1 MNSYPFWKSALIMA
15 AIVLG
20 LVYASPN
27 LFSEQPAIQLK
38 AIDSNT
44 AIDSQFDT
52 VKQALDKANIDYSGL
67 KSEPEKLIVRFK
79 TAAEQEKAKALFE
92 SDFADQFYDALT
104 ITPATPDWMQSIGLK
119 PITKG
124 LDLRGGV
131 YLLLQVD
138 TSFLISR
145 LGESNLQDIKAAV
158 EDAKIPYQSLK
169 VVNNGSVQ
177 ITLKNADDMTTLE
190 NLLYDKRSDLER
202 IANPTNPAMLTA
214 TVTQAELDRRKAIA
228 VEQNTS
234 TLRSRMNSIGVAEP
248 SITRQGTDRI
258 VVQLP
263 GLSDPNDAIALIQS
277 TASLEYYMVDEAAQA
292 SGKKRFGVKF
302 INDQN
307 SQPVALKRKM
317 IISGEN
323 IIDASSGQDQN
334 GEYIVSVVLDE
345 AGAAKM
351 GENTHVNLGKPMA
364 VVFIEF
370 KPVPKKNADGED
382 TVEMVKH
389 EKVISVA
396 TIQGQFSKRFQ
407 TSGRFTQ
414 AESRD
419 LARSLRS
426 GALVAPVYVIE
437 ERTVGPS
444 AGKQNIKQGQEAIAL
459 GFVLVMAFMLFY
471 YRKLG
476 VVAVTALVLN
486 VVFIVALLSF
496 IGATLT
502 LPGIAGVVLTMGM
515 AVDANVLIFERIREE
530 VRSKKPTREAIKLG
544 FDNAFSTIT
553 DANITTLI
561 AAAILFSFGTGPIK
575 GFAVTLSIGILT
587 SMFTAIMVSR
597 FIIHYGLERRGV
609 NDLGF
614 EGDAS

>member
-1 MNSYPFWKSALIMA
+1 MSQYPFWKSILIAVCIAVGLLFA
-15 AIVLG
+15 A
-20 LVYASPN
+20 PN

-38 AIDSNT
+38 SINSSMP
-44 AIDSQFDT
+44 IDSQSDT
-52 VKQALDKANIDYSGL
+52 IRQALEKARIDYSGIRV
-67 KSEPEKLIVRFK
+67 EKDKVLIRFK
-79 TAAEQEKAKALFE
+79 TNDAQLRAQKLFE
-92 SDFADQFYDALT
+92 TDYAEQFYDALT
-104 ITPATPDWMQSIGLK
+104 ITPATPDWMQNMGLK
-119 PITKG
+119 PVTKG

-131 YLLLQVD
+131 HLLLQVD

-145 LGESNLQDIKAAV
+145 LGESNLQDIQSALEEANI
-158 EDAKIPYQSLK
+158 AYQSLQ
-169 VVNNGSVQ
+169 VVGNGSVN
-177 ITLKNADDMTTLE
+177 ITLNRAEDIEAVENILYKKRPDLQRITDPNA
-190 NLLYDKRSDLER
+190 
-202 IANPTNPAMLTA
+202 PAVLTA
-214 TVTQAELDRRKAIA
+214 TVTEAELDRRKAIA
-228 VEQNTS
+228 VEQNTI

-277 TASLEYYMVDEAAQA
+277 TASLEYYMVDEASQA
-292 SGKKRFGVKF
+292 SGKRRFGVKF
-302 INDQN
+302 IDDE
-307 SQPVALKRKM
+307 SGRPVALKRKM

-334 GEYIVSVVLDE
+334 GQHIVSVVLDE

-351 GENTHVNLGKPMA
+351 GENTHQNLHKPMA
-364 VVFIEF
+364 VVHIEF
-370 KPVPKKNADGED
+370 KPMPKLAANGDS
-382 TVEMVKH
+382 VIEMVKH

-396 TIQGQFSKRFQ
+396 TINGQFSKRFQ
-407 TSGRFTQ
+407 TTGNFTPKE
-414 AESRD
+414 ARD

-444 AGKQNIKQGQEAIAL
+444 AGKQNIEQGKNAIML
-459 GFVLVMAFMLFY
+459 GFVLVMIFMLFY
-471 YRKLG
+471 YRKFG
-476 VVAVTALVLN
+476 VVAVTALLLN

-515 AVDANVLIFERIREE
+515 AVDANVLIFERIKEE
-530 VRSKKPTREAIKLG
+530 LRAGKGTREAIKSG
-544 FDNAFSTIT
+544 FDNAFSTIM

-587 SMFTAIMVSR
+587 SMFTAIVVSR
-597 FIIHYGLERRGV
+597 FIIHYWIERRQPK
-609 NDLGF
+609 NL
-614 EGDAS
+614 SI

>member
-1 MNSYPFWKSALIMA
+1 MSHYPLWKSLLIAACIMLGSLFAL
-15 AIVLG
+15 
-20 LVYASPN
+20 PN

-38 AIDSNT
+38 PINENMPIDVQ
-44 AIDSQFDT
+44 IDR
-52 VKQALDKANIDYSGL
+52 VKEAL
-67 KSEPEKLIVRFK
+67 
-79 TAAEQEKAKALFE
+79 EKAKLPYEGMKAEKDKLIIRFKNNEAQSQASKLFDLE
-92 SDFADQFYDALT
+92 FAEVFYDAMT
-104 ITPATPDWMQSIGLK
+104 ITPATPGWMQSLGLN
-119 PITKG
+119 PVTKG

-145 LGESNLQDIKAAV
+145 IGESNLQDIQSALDSA
-158 EDAKIPYQSLK
+158 EIAYQSLQI
-169 VVNNGSVQ
+169 VDNGSVK
-177 ITLKNADDMTTLE
+177 ITLTNSADMTVTE
-190 NLLYDKRSDLER
+190 NLLYKKRPDLQR
-202 IANPTNPAMLTA
+202 QVDPSNPAIITA

-292 SGKKRFGVKF
+292 SGKKKFGVKF
-302 INDQN
+302 INDEDGR
-307 SQPVALKRKM
+307 PVALKRKM

-323 IIDASSGQDQN
+323 IIDASSGMDQN
-334 GEYIVSVVLDE
+334 GQNIVSVVLDE
-345 AGAAKM
+345 GGAVKM
-351 GENTHVNLGKPMA
+351 GENTHENIGKPMA
-364 VVFIEF
+364 VVYIEF
-370 KPVPKKNADGED
+370 KPIQKQDANGE
-382 TVEMVKH
+382 TVTEMIKQ
-389 EKVISVA
+389 EAVISVA
-396 TIQGQFSKRFQ
+396 TINGHFSKRFQ
-407 TSGRFTQ
+407 TTGNFTHKE
-414 AESRD
+414 ARD

-444 AGKQNIKQGQEAIAL
+444 AGKQNIEQGKNAIII
-459 GFVLVMAFMLFY
+459 GFSLVMLFMLLY

-476 VVAVTALVLN
+476 VVAVTALLLN

-515 AVDANVLIFERIREE
+515 AVDANVLIFERIKEE
-530 VRSKKPTREAIKLG
+530 LYAGKNTREAIKFG

-575 GFAVTLSIGILT
+575 GFAVTLSIGIMT

-597 FIIHYGLERRGV
+597 FIIHYWIEKRGKEV
-609 NDLGF
+609 I
-614 EGDAS
+614 SV

>member
-1 MNSYPFWKSALIMA
+1 MNHYPFWKSILISVC
-15 AIVLG
+15 IVLG

-38 AIDSNT
+38 PIKETAAIDV
-44 AIDSQFDT
+44 QHDT
-52 VKQALDKANIDYSGL
+52 IKAALDKANIPYAGL
-67 KSEPEKLIVRFK
+67 KVEKDRVIARFA
-79 TAAEQEKAKALFE
+79 TTEAQSQAQALFE
-92 SDFADQFYDALT
+92 RDYADTFYDALT
-104 ITPATPDWMQSIGLK
+104 ITPATPDWMQSMGLK
-119 PITKG
+119 PLTKG

-138 TSFLISR
+138 TSFLESR
-145 LGESNLQDIKAAV
+145 LGESNQQDIQSALEKAGIGY
-158 EDAKIPYQSLK
+158 KNLRIGQ
-169 VVNNGSVQ
+169 NGSVQ
-177 ITLKNADDMTTLE
+177 ITLNNADDMTTVE
-190 NLLYDKRSDLER
+190 NLLYKKRPDLQR
-202 IANPTNPAMLTA
+202 NVDPANPAILTA
-214 TVTQAELDRRKAIA
+214 TVTDAELDRRKTIA
-228 VEQNTS
+228 VEQNTT

-248 SITRQGTDRI
+248 SITRQGSDRI

-277 TASLEYYMVDEAAQA
+277 TASLEYYMVDERAQA

-302 INDQN
+302 IKHQDGRNI
-307 SQPVALKRKM
+307 ALKRKM

-323 IIDASSGQDQN
+323 IIDASSGVDQN
-334 GEYIVSVVLDE
+334 GDNIVSVVLDE

-351 GENTHVNLGKPMA
+351 GENTHVNVGKPMA
-364 VVFIEF
+364 VVYIEF
-370 KPVPKKNADGED
+370 KPVPKINDQGEE
-382 TVEMVKH
+382 TIEMLKT
-389 EKVISVA
+389 EQVISVA
-396 TIQGQFSKRFQ
+396 TIQSQFSKRFQ
-407 TSGRFTQ
+407 TTGRFSPKE
-414 AESRD
+414 ASD

-444 AGKQNIKQGQEAIAL
+444 AGEQNIKQGKEAITL
-459 GFVLVMAFMLFY
+459 GFILVMIFMLFY

-476 VVAVTALVLN
+476 VVAVTALLLN

-530 VRSKKPTREAIKLG
+530 LRANKNMREAIKAG

-561 AAAILFSFGTGPIK
+561 AATILFSFGTGPIK

-597 FIIHYGLERRGV
+597 FIIHFGFERRGV
-609 NDLGF
+609 KNL
-614 EGDAS
+614 SI

>member
-1 MNSYPFWKSALIMA
+1 MNQYPFWKSILIAVCIAVGLLFA
-15 AIVLG
+15 A
-20 LVYASPN
+20 PN

-38 AIDSNT
+38 STNPAQPIDTQSD
-44 AIDSQFDT
+44 IIR
-52 VKQALDKANIDYSGL
+52 QALEKANIEYSGIRV
-67 KSEPEKLIVRFK
+67 EAEKVLIRFK
-79 TAAEQEKAKALFE
+79 SNDAQLRAQKLFE
-92 SDFADQFYDALT
+92 QNYAEQFYDALT
-104 ITPATPDWMQSIGLK
+104 ITPATPDWMQNMGLN
-119 PITKG
+119 PVTKG

-145 LGESNLQDIKAAV
+145 LGESNLQDIQSMLD
-158 EDAKIPYQSLK
+158 EAKVGYQDLK
-169 VVNNGSVQ
+169 VVDSGSVSM
-177 ITLKNADDMTTLE
+177 TLNRAEDMASVE
-190 NLLYDKRSDLER
+190 NLLYKKRPDLQR
-202 IANPTNPAMLTA
+202 VTDPNLPTVLTA
-214 TVTQAELDRRKAIA
+214 TVTEAELDRRKAIA
-228 VEQNTS
+228 VEQNTI

-277 TASLEYYMVDEAAQA
+277 TASLEYYMVDEASQA
-292 SGKKRFGVKF
+292 SGKRRFGVKF
-302 INDQN
+302 LNDEN
-307 SQPVALKRKM
+307 NRPVALKRKM

-334 GEYIVSVVLDE
+334 GQHIVSVVLDE

-351 GENTHVNLGKPMA
+351 GENTHQNLGKPMA
-364 VVFIEF
+364 VVYIEF
-370 KPVPKKNADGED
+370 KPMPKTDANGESII
-382 TVEMVKH
+382 EMEKQ

-396 TIQGQFSKRFQ
+396 TINGHFSKRFQ
-407 TSGRFTQ
+407 TTGNFTPKE
-414 AESRD
+414 ARD

-444 AGKQNIKQGQEAIAL
+444 AGKQNIEQGKNAIIL
-459 GFVLVMAFMLFY
+459 GFILVMIFMLLY
-471 YRKLG
+471 YRQFG
-476 VVAVTALVLN
+476 IVAVTALLLN

-515 AVDANVLIFERIREE
+515 AVDANVLIFERIKEE
-530 VRSKKPTREAIKLG
+530 IRASKGTREAIKLG
-544 FDNAFSTIT
+544 FDNAFSTIM

-587 SMFTAIMVSR
+587 SMFTAIVVSR
-597 FIIHYGLERRGV
+597 FVIHYWIERRQPK
-609 NDLGF
+609 NL
-614 EGDAS
+614 SI

>member
-1 MNSYPFWKSALIMA
+1 MNYPFWKSALIA
-15 AIVLG
+15 TCIALG
-20 LVYASPN
+20 FIYALPN
-27 LFSEQPAIQLK
+27 LFSDQPAIQLK
-38 AIDSNT
+38 PIQENVAIDG
-44 AIDSQFDT
+44 QYDT
-52 VKQALDKANIDYSGL
+52 VKQALEKANIAYEGIR
-67 KSEPEKLIVRFK
+67 SEKDRLIVRFK
-79 TAAEQEKAKALFE
+79 TAEAQAKAKALFDK
-92 SDFADQFYDALT
+92 DFSSTFYDALT
-104 ITPATPDWMQSIGLK
+104 LTPSSPEWMQDLGLA

-138 TSFLISR
+138 TSFLITR
-145 LGESNLQDIKAAV
+145 IGESNLQDIQSMLD
-158 EDAKIPYQSLK
+158 EAKIAYDSLR
-169 VVNNGSVQ
+169 VIENGSVK
-177 ITLKNADDMTTLE
+177 ITLKDADRMSDVE
-190 NLLYDKRSDLER
+190 NLLHKKRPTDLAREVDP
-202 IANPTNPAMLTA
+202 NNPAVMIA
-214 TVTQAELDRRKAIA
+214 RVTDTELDRRKAIA
-228 VEQNTS
+228 VEQNTA
-234 TLRSRMNSIGVAEP
+234 TLRERMNSIGVAEP
-248 SITRQGTDRI
+248 SITRQGSDRI

-277 TASLEYYMVDEAAQA
+277 TASLEYYMVDEKAQA

-307 SQPVALKRKM
+307 GRPVALKRKM

-323 IIDASSGQDQN
+323 IIDASSIVDQN
-334 GEYIVSVVLDE
+334 GEHVVSVVLDE

-351 GENTHVNLGKPMA
+351 GENTRKNIKKPMA
-364 VVFIEF
+364 VVYIEF
-370 KPVPKKNADGED
+370 KPIPKTNDEGE
-382 TVEMVKH
+382 TVIEMKKQQ
-389 EKVISVA
+389 KVISVA

-407 TSGRFTQ
+407 TTGRFTEKE
-414 AESRD
+414 ASD

-444 AGKQNIKQGQEAIAL
+444 AGKKNIEQGKNAIIL
-459 GFVLVMAFMLFY
+459 GFILVMIFMLAY

-476 VVAVTALVLN
+476 AVAVTALLLN
-486 VVFIVALLSF
+486 VVFMIALLSF

-530 VRSKKPTREAIKLG
+530 LRDKKNLREAIKAG

-561 AAAILFSFGTGPIK
+561 AAAILFAYGTGPIK
-575 GFAVTLSIGILT
+575 GFAVTLAIGILT

-597 FIIHYGLERRGV
+597 FIIHYAFERRGV
-609 NDLGF
+609 KDL
-614 EGDAS
+614 SI

>member
-1 MNSYPFWKSALIMA
+1 MNRYPLWKSILIITA
-15 AIVLG
+15 TVLG
-20 LVYASPN
+20 LLWASPN

-38 AIDSNT
+38 TIDSNM
-44 AIDSQFDT
+44 AIDSQYDI
-52 VKQALDKANIDYSGL
+52 VKNALHKANIPVSGL
-67 KSEPEKLIVRFK
+67 KVNDNKIIIRFK
-79 TAAEQEKAKALFE
+79 TAESQLQAKALF
-92 SDFADQFYDALT
+92 DKDYANQFYDALT

-138 TSFLISR
+138 TSYLISR
-145 LGESNLQDIKAAV
+145 LGESNLQDIQTALD
-158 EDAKIPYQSLK
+158 EAKIPYQTLK
-169 VVNNGSVQ
+169 VVDNGSVR
-177 ITLKNADDMTTLE
+177 ITLKDRQLIDKVE
-190 NLLYDKRSDLER
+190 NLLYKKRPDLDR
-202 IANPTNPAMLTA
+202 IIDPTNPNVVVA
-214 TVTQAELDRRKAIA
+214 TVSDTELNRRKAIA
-228 VEQNTS
+228 VEQNTT

-248 SITRQGTDRI
+248 SITRQGNDRI

-277 TASLEYYMVDEAAQA
+277 TASLEYYMVDQEAQA
-292 SGKKRFGVKF
+292 SGKKKFGVKF
-302 INDQN
+302 IKDE
-307 SQPVALKRKM
+307 SGKPVALKRKM

-334 GEYIVSVVLDE
+334 GQHIVSVVLDE
-345 AGAAKM
+345 AGAVKM
-351 GENTHVNLGKPMA
+351 GENTHKNIGKPMA
-364 VVFIEF
+364 VVYIEF
-370 KPVPKKNADGED
+370 KPVQKQDNNGRLI
-382 TVEMVKH
+382 TEMVKQ

-396 TIQGQFSKRFQ
+396 TINGQFSKRFQ
-407 TSGRFTQ
+407 TTGNFTPKE
-414 AESRD
+414 ARD

-444 AGKQNIKQGQEAIAL
+444 AGKQNIEQGKEAIIL
-459 GFVLVMAFMLFY
+459 GFVLVMLFMLLY
-471 YRKLG
+471 YRKFG
-476 VVAVTALVLN
+476 VVAVSALLLN
-486 VVFIVALLSF
+486 VVFIIALLSL

-530 VRSKKPTREAIKLG
+530 LRDGKNNREAIKAG

-561 AAAILFSFGTGPIK
+561 AAAILFSFGTGAIK

-597 FIIHYGLERRGV
+597 FIINYWFERRSV
-609 NDLGF
+609 KTL
-614 EGDAS
+614 SL

>member
-1 MNSYPFWKSALIMA
+1 MNQYPFWKSALIA
-15 AIVLG
+15 LCIVLG
-20 LVYASPN
+20 FLYALPN

-38 AIDSNT
+38 PIDST
-44 AIDSQFDT
+44 KKIDTQYDI
-52 VKQALDKANIDYSGL
+52 VNQALKGADIAFSGL
-67 KSEPEKLIVRFK
+67 KAEQDRLIVRFK
-79 TAAEQEKAKALFE
+79 TTAQQEKAKQLFE
-92 SDFADQFYDALT
+92 KDFSEQFYDALT
-104 ITPATPDWMQSIGLK
+104 ITPATPSWMQNLGLN

-145 LGESNLQDIKAAV
+145 LGESNLQDIKAALDEAKLAYQGLSVV
-158 EDAKIPYQSLK
+158 E
-169 VVNNGSVQ
+169 NGSVK
-177 ITLKNADDMTTLE
+177 ITLQNTDDITVLE
-190 NLLYDKRSDLER
+190 NLLYKKRPDLQR
-202 IANPTNPAMLTA
+202 NIDPTNPAVLTA
-214 TVTQAELDRRKAIA
+214 TVTEADLDNRKAIA
-228 VEQNTS
+228 VEQNTT
-234 TLRSRMNSIGVAEP
+234 TLRTRMNSIGVAEP
-248 SITRQGTDRI
+248 SITRQGKDRI

-277 TASLEYYMVDEAAQA
+277 TASLEYYMVDEEAQA

-302 INDQN
+302 INDEDG
-307 SQPVALKRKM
+307 QPVALKRKM

-323 IIDASSGQDQN
+323 IIDASAVQDQN
-334 GEYIVSVVLDE
+334 GEHIVSVVLDE

-351 GENTHVNLGKPMA
+351 GENTHKNLDKPMA
-364 VVFIEF
+364 VVYIEF
-370 KPVPKKNADGED
+370 KPVPKINADGEEEM
-382 TVEMVKH
+382 TMVKH

-396 TIQGQFSKRFQ
+396 NIRGRFSKHFQ

-414 AESRD
+414 QEARD

-459 GFVLVMAFMLFY
+459 GFVLVMLFMLFY

-476 VVAVTALVLN
+476 VVAVTALLLN

-530 VRSKKPTREAIKLG
+530 LRAQKPLREAIKQG

-597 FIIHYGLERRGV
+597 WIIHYGLERRGV
-609 NDLGF
+609 KDL
-614 EGDAS
+614 SL

>member
-1 MNSYPFWKSALIMA
+1 MSHYPRWKSLLIIA
-15 AIVLG
+15 CIVLG
-20 LVYASPN
+20 SLLALPN

-38 AIDSNT
+38 PINENMPIDVQ
-44 AIDSQFDT
+44 IDR
-52 VKQALDKANIDYSGL
+52 VKEALEKAQVPYEGMKAEKD
-67 KSEPEKLIVRFK
+67 KLIVRFK
-79 TAAEQEKAKALFE
+79 NNETQSQASELFDLVFAEV
-92 SDFADQFYDALT
+92 FYDAMT
-104 ITPATPDWMQSIGLK
+104 ITPATPNWMQSLGLN
-119 PITKG
+119 PVTKG

-145 LGESNLQDIKAAV
+145 IGESNLQDVQSALDSAEIA
-158 EDAKIPYQSLK
+158 YQSMQI
-169 VVNNGSVQ
+169 VDNGSIKV
-177 ITLKNADDMTTLE
+177 TLTNSADMTATE
-190 NLLYDKRSDLER
+190 NLLYKKRPDLQR
-202 IANPTNPAMLTA
+202 QVDPNNPAIITA
-214 TVTQAELDRRKAIA
+214 TVTQTELDRRKAIA

-292 SGKKRFGVKF
+292 SGKKKFGVKF
-302 INDQN
+302 INDEDGR
-307 SQPVALKRKM
+307 PVALKRKM

-323 IIDASSGQDQN
+323 IIDASSGMDQN
-334 GEYIVSVVLDE
+334 GQNIVSVVLDE
-345 AGAAKM
+345 AGAVKM
-351 GENTHVNLGKPMA
+351 GENTHENIGKPMA
-364 VVFIEF
+364 VVYIEF
-370 KPVPKKNADGED
+370 KPIQKQDASGE
-382 TVEMVKH
+382 TVTEMIKQ
-389 EKVISVA
+389 EAVISVA
-396 TIQGQFSKRFQ
+396 TINGHFSKRFQ
-407 TSGRFTQ
+407 TTGNFTHKE
-414 AESRD
+414 ARD

-437 ERTVGPS
+437 ERTIGPS
-444 AGKQNIKQGQEAIAL
+444 AGKQNIEQGKNAIII
-459 GFVLVMAFMLFY
+459 GFSLVMLFMLLY

-476 VVAVTALVLN
+476 VVAVTALLLN

-515 AVDANVLIFERIREE
+515 AVDANVLIFERIKEE
-530 VRSKKPTREAIKLG
+530 LYAGKNNREAIKFG

-575 GFAVTLSIGILT
+575 GFAVTLSIGIIT

-597 FIIHYGLERRGV
+597 FIIHYWIEKRGKKV
-609 NDLGF
+609 I
-614 EGDAS
+614 SV

>member
-1 MNSYPFWKSALIMA
+1 
-15 AIVLG
+15 
-20 LVYASPN
+20 
-27 LFSEQPAIQLK
+27 
-38 AIDSNT
+38 
-44 AIDSQFDT
+44 
-52 VKQALDKANIDYSGL
+52 
-67 KSEPEKLIVRFK
+67 
-79 TAAEQEKAKALFE
+79 
-92 SDFADQFYDALT
+92 
-104 ITPATPDWMQSIGLK
+104 
-119 PITKG
+119 
-124 LDLRGGV
+124 
-131 YLLLQVD
+131 
-138 TSFLISR
+138 
-145 LGESNLQDIKAAV
+145 
-158 EDAKIPYQSLK
+158 
-169 VVNNGSVQ
+169 
-177 ITLKNADDMTTLE
+177 
-190 NLLYDKRSDLER
+190 
-202 IANPTNPAMLTA
+202 
-214 TVTQAELDRRKAIA
+214 
-228 VEQNTS
+228 
-234 TLRSRMNSIGVAEP
+234 MNSIGVAEP
-248 SITRQGTDRI
+248 SISRQGTDRI

-302 INDQN
+302 INDEDGK
-307 SQPVALKRKM
+307 PVALKRKM

-323 IIDASSGQDQN
+323 IIDASSAQDQN
-334 GEYIVSVVLDE
+334 GENIVCVVLDE

-351 GENTHVNLGKPMA
+351 GENTHKNLGKPMA

-370 KPVPKKNADGED
+370 KPTPKLNDKGEEII
-382 TVEMVKH
+382 EMQKQ

-407 TSGRFTQ
+407 TTGRFTPKE
-414 AESRD
+414 ARD

-444 AGKQNIKQGQEAIAL
+444 AGEQNIQQGKQAIAL
-459 GFVLVMAFMLFY
+459 GFVLVMIFMLFY

-476 VVAVTALVLN
+476 VVAVTALLLN
-486 VVFIVALLSF
+486 VIFIVALLSF

-530 VRSKKPTREAIKLG
+530 LRANKNTREAIKAG

-575 GFAVTLSIGILT
+575 GFAVTLSIGIMT

-597 FIIHYGLERRGV
+597 FIIRYTIERRGV
-609 NDLGF
+609 KNL
-614 EGDAS
+614 SI

>member
-1 MNSYPFWKSALIMA
+1 MNHYPFWKSLLITVCIA
-15 AIVLG
+15 LG
-20 LVYASPN
+20 LIYASPN
-27 LFSEQPAIQLK
+27 LFPEQPAIQLK
-38 AIDSNT
+38 TINDKVK
-44 AIDSQFDT
+44 IDSQYDT
-52 VKQALDKANIDYSGL
+52 VKNALDKASIPFTGL
-67 KSEPEKLIVRFK
+67 RAEPDRLIVRFK
-79 TAAEQEKAKALFE
+79 TTEEQTKAKALFDNDYAE
-92 SDFADQFYDALT
+92 SFYDALT
-104 ITPATPDWMQSIGLK
+104 ITPATPDWMQSLGLK

-145 LGESNLQDIKAAV
+145 LGESNLQDIQSALD
-158 EDAKIPYQSLK
+158 EAKISYKSLR
-169 VVNNGSVQ
+169 VIDNGSVK
-177 ITLKNADDMTTLE
+177 ITLDNADEMTNVE
-190 NLLYDKRSDLER
+190 NLLYKKRPDLER
-202 IANPTNPAMLTA
+202 VIDNNNPAIITA
-214 TVTQAELDRRKAIA
+214 VVTETEINRRKAIA
-228 VEQNTS
+228 VEQNTA
-234 TLRSRMNSIGVAEP
+234 TLRERMNSIGVAEP

-302 INDQN
+302 IDDE
-307 SQPVALKRKM
+307 SGKPVALNRKM

-323 IIDASSGQDQN
+323 IIDASSSVDQN
-334 GEYIVSVVLDE
+334 GENIVSVVLDE

-351 GENTHVNLGKPMA
+351 GENTHANIGKPMA
-364 VVFIEF
+364 VVYIEF
-370 KPVPKKNADGED
+370 KPIPTTNAKGEE
-382 TVEMVKH
+382 VVKMQKE

-396 TIQGQFSKRFQ
+396 TINGQFSKRFQ
-407 TSGRFTQ
+407 TTGRFTPQ
-414 AESRD
+414 EARD

-426 GALVAPVYVIE
+426 GALVAPVYVVE

-444 AGKQNIKQGQEAIAL
+444 AGEQNIQQGKEAIVL
-459 GFVLVMAFMLFY
+459 GFGLVMLFMLLY

-476 VVAVTALVLN
+476 VVAVTALLLN
-486 VVFIVALLSF
+486 VVFMIALLSF

-530 VRSKKPTREAIKLG
+530 LRDNKSVRDAIRAG

-575 GFAVTLSIGILT
+575 GFAVTLSIGIIT

-597 FIIHYGLERRGV
+597 FIIHYVFERRGV
-609 NDLGF
+609 KNL
-614 EGDAS
+614 SI

>member
-1 MNSYPFWKSALIMA
+1 MNQYPFWKSILIAVCIAVGLLFA
-15 AIVLG
+15 A
-20 LVYASPN
+20 PN

-38 AIDSNT
+38 STNPAQPIDTQSD
-44 AIDSQFDT
+44 IIR
-52 VKQALDKANIDYSGL
+52 QALEKANIEYSGIRV
-67 KSEPEKLIVRFK
+67 EAEKVLIRFK
-79 TAAEQEKAKALFE
+79 SNDAQLRAQKLFE
-92 SDFADQFYDALT
+92 QNYAEQFYDALT
-104 ITPATPDWMQSIGLK
+104 ITPATPDWMQNMGLN
-119 PITKG
+119 PVTKG

-145 LGESNLQDIKAAV
+145 LGESNLQDIQSMLD
-158 EDAKIPYQSLK
+158 EAKVGYQDLK
-169 VVNNGSVQ
+169 VVDSGSVSV
-177 ITLKNADDMTTLE
+177 TLNRAEDMASVE
-190 NLLYDKRSDLER
+190 NLLYKKRPDLQR
-202 IANPTNPAMLTA
+202 VTDPNLPTVLTA
-214 TVTQAELDRRKAIA
+214 TVTEAELDRRKAIA
-228 VEQNTS
+228 VEQNTI

-277 TASLEYYMVDEAAQA
+277 TASLEYYMVDEASQA
-292 SGKKRFGVKF
+292 SGKRRFGVKF
-302 INDQN
+302 LNDEN
-307 SQPVALKRKM
+307 NRPVALKRKM

-334 GEYIVSVVLDE
+334 GQHIVSVVLDE

-351 GENTHVNLGKPMA
+351 GENTHQNLGKPMA
-364 VVFIEF
+364 VVYIEF
-370 KPVPKKNADGED
+370 KPMPKTDANGESII
-382 TVEMVKH
+382 EMEKQ

-396 TIQGQFSKRFQ
+396 TINGHFSKRFQ
-407 TSGRFTQ
+407 TTGNFTPKE
-414 AESRD
+414 ARD

-444 AGKQNIKQGQEAIAL
+444 AGKQNIEQGKNAIIL
-459 GFVLVMAFMLFY
+459 GFILVMIFMLLY
-471 YRKLG
+471 YRQFG
-476 VVAVTALVLN
+476 IVAVTALLLN

-515 AVDANVLIFERIREE
+515 AVDANVLIFERIKEE
-530 VRSKKPTREAIKLG
+530 IRASKGTREAIKLG
-544 FDNAFSTIT
+544 FDNAFSTIM

-587 SMFTAIMVSR
+587 SMFTAIVVSR
-597 FIIHYGLERRGV
+597 FVIHYWIERRQPK
-609 NDLGF
+609 NL
-614 EGDAS
+614 SI

>member
-1 MNSYPFWKSALIMA
+1 MSQYPFWKNVLIMA

-20 LVYASPN
+20 LFYASPN

-38 AIDSNT
+38 TINST
-44 AIDSQFDT
+44 TPIDSQYDT
-52 VKQALDKANIDYSGL
+52 VNSALDNANIAFTSL
-67 KSEPEKLIVRFK
+67 KVDTDKLIVRFK
-79 TAAEQEKAKALFE
+79 TAAQQEKANQLFNK
-92 SDFADQFYDALT
+92 DFSEVFYDALT
-104 ITPATPDWMQSIGLK
+104 ITPTTPDWMQSLGLK

-138 TSFLISR
+138 TSFLVSR
-145 LGESNLQDIKAAV
+145 LGESNLQDIQTALEEAN
-158 EDAKIPYQSLK
+158 IPYQGLS
-169 VVNNGSVQ
+169 VIDNGSVQ
-177 ITLKNADDMTTLE
+177 ITLQNADDATALE
-190 NLLYDKRSDLER
+190 NLLYSKRPDLER
-202 IANPTNPAMLTA
+202 IPNPTNPNALTA
-214 TVTQAELDRRKAIA
+214 TVTQVELDRRKAIA

-277 TASLEYYMVDEAAQA
+277 TASLEYYMVDEAAQS

-307 SQPVALKRKM
+307 NQPVALKRKM

-351 GENTHVNLGKPMA
+351 GENTHANINKPMA
-364 VVFIEF
+364 VVYIEF
-370 KPVPKKNADGED
+370 KPVPKQNADGET

-396 TIQGQFSKRFQ
+396 NIRGQFSKRFQ
-407 TSGRFTQ
+407 TSGRFSQ
-414 AESRD
+414 EEARD

-444 AGKQNIKQGQEAIAL
+444 AGKQNIKQGQEAIML
-459 GFVLVMAFMLFY
+459 GFALVMAFMLFY

-476 VVAVTALVLN
+476 AVAVTALLLN

-530 VRSKKPTREAIKLG
+530 IRAKKPLRESIKLG

-597 FIIHYGLERRGV
+597 FIIYYGFERRGV
-609 NDLGF
+609 KDL
-614 EGDAS
+614 AL

>member
-1 MNSYPFWKSALIMA
+1 MNSYPFWKSALIVVA
-15 AIVLG
+15 VVLG

-38 AIDSNT
+38 PINNNT
-44 AIDSQFDT
+44 AIDAQYDT
-52 VKQALDKANIDYSGL
+52 VKNALDGAGITFSGL
-67 KSEPEKLIVRFK
+67 KAEKDKLIVRFK
-79 TAAEQEKAKALFE
+79 TAAAQEQAKALFDKDF
-92 SDFADQFYDALT
+92 SDKFYDALT
-104 ITPATPDWMQSIGLK
+104 ITPATPDWMQSMGLK

-138 TSFLISR
+138 TSFLVSR
-145 LGESNLQDIKAAV
+145 LGESNLQDIQAALD
-158 EDAKIPYQSLK
+158 EADIAYQGLK
-169 VVNNGSVQ
+169 VVDNGSVQ
-177 ITLKNADDMTTLE
+177 ITLKNADDATALE
-190 NLLYDKRSDLER
+190 NLLYKKRPDLER
-202 IANPTNPAMLTA
+202 IADPANSAVLTA

-228 VEQNTS
+228 VEQNTT

-302 INDQN
+302 LNDN
-307 SQPVALKRKM
+307 NGQPVALKRKM

-334 GEYIVSVVLDE
+334 GEHIVSVVLDE
-345 AGAAKM
+345 GGAAKM
-351 GENTHVNLGKPMA
+351 GENTHINLGKPMA
-364 VVFIEF
+364 VVYIEF
-370 KPVPKKNADGED
+370 KPVPKLNADGEE
-382 TVEMVKH
+382 VIEMVKQ

-407 TSGRFTQ
+407 TSGRFSPQ
-414 AESRD
+414 EARD

-459 GFVLVMAFMLFY
+459 GFALVMAFMLFY

-476 VVAVTALVLN
+476 AVAVTALMLN
-486 VVFIVALLSF
+486 VIFIVALLSF

-530 VRSKKPTREAIKLG
+530 VRAKKPLREAIKSG

-597 FIIHYGLERRGV
+597 FIIHYGFERRGAK
-609 NDLGF
+609 DL
-614 EGDAS
+614 SL

>member
-1 MNSYPFWKSALIMA
+1 MNQYPFWKSALIA
-15 AIVLG
+15 LCIVLG
-20 LVYASPN
+20 FLYASPN

-38 AIDSNT
+38 PIDRT
-44 AIDSQFDT
+44 KKIDTQYD
-52 VKQALDKANIDYSGL
+52 VVNQALKGANIAFSGL
-67 KSEPEKLIVRFK
+67 KVEQDRVIVRFK
-79 TAAEQEKAKALFE
+79 TTAQQEKAKQLFE
-92 SDFADQFYDALT
+92 QDFSDQFYDALT
-104 ITPATPDWMQSIGLK
+104 ITPATPSWMQNLGFN

-145 LGESNLQDIKAAV
+145 LGESNLQDIKTALDEAKLAYQGLSVV
-158 EDAKIPYQSLK
+158 E
-169 VVNNGSVQ
+169 NGSVK
-177 ITLKNADDMTTLE
+177 ITLQNTDDITVLE
-190 NLLYDKRSDLER
+190 NLLYKKRPDLQR
-202 IANPTNPAMLTA
+202 NVDPVNPAVLTA
-214 TVTQAELDRRKAIA
+214 TVTEADLDNRKANA
-228 VEQNTS
+228 VEQNTT
-234 TLRSRMNSIGVAEP
+234 TLRTRMNSIGVAEP
-248 SITRQGTDRI
+248 SITRQGKDRI

-277 TASLEYYMVDEAAQA
+277 TASLEYYMVDEEAQA

-302 INDQN
+302 INDEDGK
-307 SQPVALKRKM
+307 PVALKRKM

-323 IIDASSGQDQN
+323 IIDASAAQDQN
-334 GEYIVSVVLDE
+334 GEHIVSVVLDE

-351 GENTHVNLGKPMA
+351 GENTHKNLDKPMA
-364 VVFIEF
+364 VVYIEF
-370 KPVPKKNADGED
+370 KPVPKINADGEEEM
-382 TVEMVKH
+382 TMVKH

-396 TIQGQFSKRFQ
+396 NIRGQFSKHFK
-407 TSGRFTQ
+407 TSGQFTQ
-414 AESRD
+414 QEARD

-459 GFVLVMAFMLFY
+459 GFVLVMLFMLFY

-476 VVAVTALVLN
+476 VVAVTALLLN
-486 VVFIVALLSF
+486 VVFIIALLSF

-530 VRSKKPTREAIKLG
+530 LRAQKPLREAIKLG

-597 FIIHYGLERRGV
+597 WIIHYGLERRGV
-609 NDLGF
+609 KDL
-614 EGDAS
+614 SL

>member
-1 MNSYPFWKSALIMA
+1 MNHYPIWKSTLIA
-15 AIVLG
+15 IAIVFG
-20 LVYASPN
+20 LIFASPN
-27 LFSEQPAIQLK
+27 LFPEQPALQLK
-38 AIDSNT
+38 ALQPTAAIDAQSDAIRTALQASGIPYAGFRADKDRVIIRFDSNEN
-44 AIDSQFDT
+44 
-52 VKQALDKANIDYSGL
+52 QA
-67 KSEPEKLIVRFK
+67 
-79 TAAEQEKAKALFE
+79 KAKAYF
-92 SDFADQFYDALT
+92 DKHYNDRFYDAMT

-145 LGESNLQDIKAAV
+145 LGEANLQDIQSAMD
-158 EDAKIPYQSLK
+158 DAKIDAKALT
-169 VVNNGSVQ
+169 VVDNGSVKV
-177 ITLKNADDMTTLE
+177 TLQNADDLTSLE
-190 NLLYDKRSDLER
+190 NLLYKKRPDLTR
-202 IANPTNPAMLTA
+202 VVDPNDSTVLTA
-214 TVTQAELDRRKAIA
+214 LVTEAELNRRKAIA
-228 VEQNTS
+228 VEQNTT

-248 SITRQGTDRI
+248 SITRQGMDRI

-263 GLSDPNDAIALIQS
+263 GLSDPNDAISLIQS
-277 TASLEYYMVDEAAQA
+277 TASLEYYMVDEEAQA
-292 SGKKRFGVKF
+292 SGKRKFGVKF
-302 INDQN
+302 INDEN
-307 SQPVALKRKM
+307 GRPVALKRKM

-323 IIDASSGQDQN
+323 IIDASSGLDNQSSQN
-334 GEYIVSVVLDE
+334 IVSVVLDE

-351 GENTHVNLGKPMA
+351 GENTHENVGKPMA
-364 VVFIEF
+364 VVYIEF
-370 KPVPKKNADGED
+370 KPVQKVAENGE
-382 TVEMVKH
+382 TVTEMVKE

-396 TIQGQFSKRFQ
+396 TINGQFSKRFQ
-407 TSGRFTQ
+407 TTGNFTPKE
-414 AESRD
+414 ARD

-444 AGKQNIKQGQEAIAL
+444 AGKQNIEQGKNAIAL
-459 GFVLVMAFMLFY
+459 GFVLVMIFMLIY
-471 YRKLG
+471 YRKFG
-476 VVAVTALVLN
+476 IVAVTALLLN
-486 VVFIVALLSF
+486 VVFIIALLSF

-530 VRSKKPTREAIKLG
+530 LRTGKPPREAIKLG

-597 FIIHYGLERRGV
+597 FIIHYWIERRRPKT
-609 NDLGF
+609 L
-614 EGDAS
+614 SI

>member
-1 MNSYPFWKSALIMA
+1 MNNHPFWKSILI
-15 AIVLG
+15 IVFIFLG
-20 LVYASPN
+20 FFYASPN
-27 LFSEQPAIQLK
+27 LFPEQPAIQLK
-38 AIDSNT
+38 TINEKVNIGTQHNT
-44 AIDSQFDT
+44 I
-52 VKQALDKANIDYSGL
+52 KQALEKAGIDFTGL
-67 KSEPEKLIVRFK
+67 RVENDRIIVRFSSADK
-79 TAAEQEKAKALFE
+79 QIKAKKLFDE
-92 SDFADQFYDALT
+92 KYADTFYDAMT
-104 ITPATPDWMQSIGLK
+104 ITPASPDWMQDIGLK

-145 LGESNLQDIKAAV
+145 LGETNLQDIQTALEEEKVAYRGL
-158 EDAKIPYQSLK
+158 KIID
-169 VVNNGSVQ
+169 NGGVQ
-177 ITLKNADDMTTLE
+177 ITLNSEQDVEKVENILYKKRPDLNRKTDD
-190 NLLYDKRSDLER
+190 N
-202 IANPTNPAMLTA
+202 NPTVIIAA
-214 TVTQAELDRRKAIA
+214 VTDAEINRRKAIA
-228 VEQNTS
+228 VEQNTL
-234 TLRSRMNSIGVAEP
+234 TLRERMNSIGVAEP

-277 TASLEYYMVDEAAQA
+277 TASLEYYMVDEQSQA

-302 INDQN
+302 INDEYGK
-307 SQPVALKRKM
+307 PVALKRKM

-323 IIDASSGQDQN
+323 IIDASSSVDQN
-334 GEYIVSVVLDE
+334 GQNIVSVVLDE

-351 GENTHVNLGKPMA
+351 GENTHKNLKKPMA
-364 VVFIEF
+364 VVYIEF
-370 KPVPKKNADGED
+370 KPIPQVNENGE
-382 TVEMVKH
+382 EIMQMVKK

-407 TSGRFTQ
+407 TTGNFTPKE
-414 AESRD
+414 ARD

-444 AGKQNIKQGQEAIAL
+444 AGEQNIKQGKNAIAL
-459 GFVLVMAFMLFY
+459 GFVLVMIFMLLY

-476 VVAVTALVLN
+476 VIAVTALLLN
-486 VVFIVALLSF
+486 VVLIVALLSF

-530 VRSKKPTREAIKLG
+530 LNINKNIREAIKAG

-597 FIIHYGLERRGV
+597 FIIHYTIERRGV
-609 NDLGF
+609 KNL
-614 EGDAS
+614 SL

>member
-1 MNSYPFWKSALIMA
+1 MSQYPFWKSILIA
-15 AIVLG
+15 VSIAFGVLFA
-20 LVYASPN
+20 VPN

-38 AIDSNT
+38 SIKTNQQ
-44 AIDSQFDT
+44 IDSQSDT
-52 VKQALDKANIDYSGL
+52 VRHALETANIDYSGIRV
-67 KSEPEKLIVRFK
+67 EPDKIIIRFK
-79 TAAEQEKAKALFE
+79 TNDDQLHAQEVFETQYAE
-92 SDFADQFYDALT
+92 QFYDALT
-104 ITPATPDWMQSIGLK
+104 ITPATPDWMQDMGLS
-119 PITKG
+119 PVTKG

-131 YLLLQVD
+131 HLLLQVD

-145 LGESNLQDIKAAV
+145 LGESNLQEIQTILD
-158 EDAKIPYQSLK
+158 EAKIPFKSLN
-169 VVNNGSVQ
+169 VIENGSVK
-177 ITLKNADDMTTLE
+177 ITLANADDITAIE
-190 NLLYDKRSDLER
+190 NLLYKKRPDLER
-202 IANPTNPAMLTA
+202 AVDPNTPDVLVA
-214 TVTQAELDRRKAIA
+214 TVTDAELNRRKAVA
-228 VEQNTS
+228 VEQNTA

-248 SITRQGTDRI
+248 SITRQGIDRI

-277 TASLEYYMVDEAAQA
+277 TASLEYYMVDEVSQA
-292 SGKKRFGVKF
+292 SGKRRFGVKF
-302 INDQN
+302 IDDE
-307 SQPVALKRKM
+307 SGRPVALKRKM

-334 GEYIVSVVLDE
+334 GQHIVSVVLDE

-351 GENTHVNLGKPMA
+351 GENTHTNLHKPMA
-364 VVFIEF
+364 VVYIEF
-370 KPVPKKNADGED
+370 TPVPKVDKNGD
-382 TVEMVKH
+382 TVIEMQKQ

-396 TIQGQFSKRFQ
+396 TINGQFSKRFQ
-407 TSGRFTQ
+407 TSGNFTPKE
-414 AESRD
+414 ARD

-444 AGKQNIKQGQEAIAL
+444 AGKQNIEQGKNAIVL
-459 GFVLVMAFMLFY
+459 GFVLVMIFMLLY
-471 YRKLG
+471 YRKFG
-476 VVAVTALVLN
+476 VVAVMSLLLN

-515 AVDANVLIFERIREE
+515 AVDANVLIFERIKEE
-530 VRSKKPTREAIKLG
+530 LRTNKDPREAIKSG
-544 FDNAFSTIT
+544 FDNAFSTIM

-587 SMFTAIMVSR
+587 SMFTAIVVSR
-597 FIIHYGLERRGV
+597 FIIHYWIERRRPK
-609 NDLGF
+609 NL
-614 EGDAS
+614 SI

>member
-1 MNSYPFWKSALIMA
+1 MNRYPLWKSILIITA
-15 AIVLG
+15 TVLG
-20 LVYASPN
+20 LLWASPN

-38 AIDSNT
+38 TIDSNM
-44 AIDSQFDT
+44 AIDSQYDT
-52 VKQALDKANIDYSGL
+52 VKNALQKANISVSGL
-67 KSEPEKLIVRFK
+67 KVSNNKMIIRFK
-79 TAAEQEKAKALFE
+79 TAESQLQAKALF
-92 SDFADQFYDALT
+92 DKNYADQFYDAMT

-138 TSFLISR
+138 TSYLVSR
-145 LGESNLQDIKAAV
+145 LGESNLQDIQTALD
-158 EDAKIPYQSLK
+158 EAKIPYQSLK
-169 VVNNGSVQ
+169 VVDNGSVRIALQ
-177 ITLKNADDMTTLE
+177 DDQLIDKVE
-190 NLLYDKRSDLER
+190 NLLYKKRPDLDR
-202 IANPTNPAMLTA
+202 IIDPANPDVVVA
-214 TVTQAELDRRKAIA
+214 TVSDAELNRRKAIA
-228 VEQNTS
+228 VEQNTT

-277 TASLEYYMVDEAAQA
+277 TASLEYYMVDQEAQA
-292 SGKKRFGVKF
+292 SGKKKFGVKF
-302 INDQN
+302 IKDE
-307 SQPVALKRKM
+307 SGKPVALKRKM

-323 IIDASSGQDQN
+323 IIDAGSGQDQN
-334 GEYIVSVVLDE
+334 GQHIVSVVLDE

-351 GENTHVNLGKPMA
+351 GENTHKNIGKPMA
-364 VVFIEF
+364 VVYIEF
-370 KPVPKKNADGED
+370 KPVQKQDANGKPI
-382 TVEMVKH
+382 TEMVKQ

-396 TIQGQFSKRFQ
+396 TINGQFSKRFQ
-407 TSGRFTQ
+407 TTGNFTPKE
-414 AESRD
+414 ARD

-444 AGKQNIKQGQEAIAL
+444 AGKQNIEQGKEAIAL
-459 GFVLVMAFMLFY
+459 GFMLVMLFMLLY
-471 YRKLG
+471 YRKFG
-476 VVAVTALVLN
+476 VIAVSALLLN
-486 VVFIVALLSF
+486 VVFIIALLSL

-530 VRSKKPTREAIKLG
+530 LRGGKNNREAIKAG

-561 AAAILFSFGTGPIK
+561 AAAILFSFGTGAIK

-597 FIIHYGLERRGV
+597 FIIHYWFERRGV
-609 NDLGF
+609 KTL
-614 EGDAS
+614 SL

>member
-1 MNSYPFWKSALIMA
+1 MNQYPFWKSILIAVCIAVGLLFA
-15 AIVLG
+15 A
-20 LVYASPN
+20 PN

-38 AIDSNT
+38 SINSAQPIDTQS
-44 AIDSQFDT
+44 DT
-52 VKQALDKANIDYSGL
+52 IRQALETANIDYSG
-67 KSEPEKLIVRFK
+67 IRVAVDRVVIRFK
-79 TAAEQEKAKALFE
+79 TNEAQLQAQKLFE
-92 SDFADQFYDALT
+92 TQYAEQFYDALT
-104 ITPATPDWMQSIGLK
+104 ITPATPDWMQNMGLR

-145 LGESNLQDIKAAV
+145 LGESNLQDIQSALDEAN
-158 EDAKIPYQSLK
+158 ITYQGLK
-169 VVNNGSVQ
+169 VVDNGSVS
-177 ITLKNADDMTTLE
+177 ITLGRAEDMQATE
-190 NLLYDKRSDLER
+190 NLLYKKRPDLQR
-202 IANPTNPAMLTA
+202 VTDPNSPAVLTA
-214 TVTQAELDRRKAIA
+214 TVTEAELDRRKAIA
-228 VEQNTS
+228 VEQNTI

-277 TASLEYYMVDEAAQA
+277 TASLEYYMVDEASQA
-292 SGKKRFGVKF
+292 SGKRKFGVKF
-302 INDQN
+302 INDE
-307 SQPVALKRKM
+307 SGRPVALKRKM

-334 GEYIVSVVLDE
+334 GQHIVSVVLDE
-345 AGAAKM
+345 GGAAKM
-351 GENTHVNLGKPMA
+351 GENTHKNLNKPMA
-364 VVFIEF
+364 VVYIEF
-370 KPVPKKNADGED
+370 KPIPKTDANGDS
-382 TVEMVKH
+382 VIEMAKQ

-396 TIQGQFSKRFQ
+396 TINGQFSKRFQ
-407 TSGRFTQ
+407 TTGNFT
-414 AESRD
+414 AKEARD

-444 AGKQNIKQGQEAIAL
+444 AGKQNIEQGKNAIIL
-459 GFVLVMAFMLFY
+459 GFFLVMIFMLFY
-471 YRKLG
+471 YRKFG
-476 VVAVTALVLN
+476 VVAVTALLLN

-515 AVDANVLIFERIREE
+515 AVDANVLIFERIKEE
-530 VRSKKPTREAIKLG
+530 LQASKGTREAIKLG
-544 FDNAFSTIT
+544 FDNAFSTIM

-587 SMFTAIMVSR
+587 SMFTAIVVSR
-597 FIIHYGLERRGV
+597 FIIHYWIERRQPR
-609 NDLGF
+609 NL
-614 EGDAS
+614 SI

>member
-1 MNSYPFWKSALIMA
+1 MSHYPFWKSLLIA
-15 AIVLG
+15 GCIILG
-20 LVYASPN
+20 LLFASPN

-38 AIDSNT
+38 TINETT
-44 AIDSQFDT
+44 AIDTQVDT
-52 VKQALDKANIDYSGL
+52 VRDALDKAAIAYAGIKVDSD
-67 KSEPEKLIVRFK
+67 KIIVRFK
-79 TAAEQEKAKALFE
+79 NNEAQAKANALFNTQ
-92 SDFADQFYDALT
+92 FADTFYDAMT
-104 ITPATPDWMQSIGLK
+104 ITPATPDWMQSMGLK

-145 LGESNLQDIKAAV
+145 LGESNLQDIQTALD
-158 EDAKIPYQSLK
+158 EEKITYRSLQ
-169 VVNNGSVQ
+169 VVDNGSVK
-177 ITLKNADDMTTLE
+177 ITLNDASAMTAVE
-190 NLLYDKRSDLER
+190 NLLYKKRPDLER
-202 IANPTNPAMLTA
+202 VIDPNTPTVLVA
-214 TVTQAELDRRKAIA
+214 TVTQSELDRRKAIA

-277 TASLEYYMVDEAAQA
+277 TASLEYYMVDEASQA
-292 SGKKRFGVKF
+292 SGKKKFGVKF
-302 INDQN
+302 INDEN
-307 SQPVALKRKM
+307 GRPVALKRKM

-323 IIDASSGQDQN
+323 IIDASSGLDQN
-334 GEYIVSVVLDE
+334 GQNIVSVVLDE

-351 GENTHVNLGKPMA
+351 GENTHVNVGKPMA
-364 VVFIEF
+364 VVYIEF
-370 KPVPKKNADGED
+370 KPIQKQDANGK
-382 TVEMVKH
+382 TVTEMQKH

-396 TIQGQFSKRFQ
+396 TINGQFSKRFQ
-407 TSGRFTQ
+407 TTGNFTPKE
-414 AESRD
+414 ARD

-444 AGKQNIKQGQEAIAL
+444 AGQQNIEQGQNAIML
-459 GFVLVMAFMLFY
+459 GFILVMLFMLLY
-471 YRKLG
+471 YRKFG
-476 VVAVTALVLN
+476 VVAVTALLLN

-515 AVDANVLIFERIREE
+515 AVDANVLIFERIKEE
-530 VRSKKPTREAIKLG
+530 IRAGKNAREAIKLG

-575 GFAVTLSIGILT
+575 GFAVTLSIGIIT

-597 FIIHYGLERRGV
+597 FIIHYWIEKRGV
-609 NDLGF
+609 KTL
-614 EGDAS
+614 SI

>member
-1 MNSYPFWKSALIMA
+1 MNQYPFWKSALIA
-15 AIVLG
+15 VCIVLG
-20 LVYASPN
+20 FLYASPN

-38 AIDSNT
+38 PIDST
-44 AIDSQFDT
+44 KKIDTQYDI
-52 VKQALDKANIDYSGL
+52 VNKALNSANIAFSGL
-67 KSEPEKLIVRFK
+67 KAEQDRVIVRFK
-79 TAAEQEKAKALFE
+79 TTAQQEKAKQLFE
-92 SDFADQFYDALT
+92 QDFSDQFYDALT
-104 ITPATPDWMQSIGLK
+104 ITPATPSWMQNLGLN

-145 LGESNLQDIKAAV
+145 LGESNLQDIKAALD
-158 EDAKIPYQSLK
+158 EAKLAYQGLK
-169 VVNNGSVQ
+169 VVENGSVK
-177 ITLKNADDMTTLE
+177 ITLQNTDDMTVLE
-190 NLLYDKRSDLER
+190 NLLYQKRPDLQR
-202 IANPTNPAMLTA
+202 NVDPANPAVLTA
-214 TVTQAELDRRKAIA
+214 TVTEADLDNRKAIA
-228 VEQNTS
+228 VEQNTT
-234 TLRSRMNSIGVAEP
+234 TLRTRMNSIGVAEP
-248 SITRQGTDRI
+248 SITRQGKDRI

-277 TASLEYYMVDEAAQA
+277 TASLEYYMVDEEAQA

-302 INDQN
+302 INDEDG
-307 SQPVALKRKM
+307 QPVALKRKM

-323 IIDASSGQDQN
+323 IIDASAAQDQN
-334 GEYIVSVVLDE
+334 GEHIVSVVLDE

-351 GENTHVNLGKPMA
+351 GENTHKNLDKPMA
-364 VVFIEF
+364 VVYIEF
-370 KPVPKKNADGED
+370 KPVPKINADGEEEM
-382 TVEMVKH
+382 TMVKH

-396 TIQGQFSKRFQ
+396 NIRGQFSKRFQ

-414 AESRD
+414 QEARD

-476 VVAVTALVLN
+476 VVAVTALLLN

-530 VRSKKPTREAIKLG
+530 LRAQKPLREAIKLG

-597 FIIHYGLERRGV
+597 WIIHYGLERRGV
-609 NDLGF
+609 KDL
-614 EGDAS
+614 SL